1 MAAVMPHQK
10 RGGGDEGA
18 QKKDHEDGVGG
29 QIHGAGGQEVD
40 NGGND
45 LPPDHAGPGLCL
57 GLVPRQ
63 HSQQARAKRR
73 GSPLKSKKYNMI

>member
-63 HSQQARAKRR
+63 HSQQHGQSEEDHR
-73 GSPLKSKKYNMI
+73 